1 MKLYVQKNL
10 NNIANDLLKVD
21 DKRTDKV
28 SVKDMTK
35 ILMFRMKLPES
46 IKNDPEKVDKFISG
60 FANENEEI

>member
-10 NNIANDLLKVD
+10 NNIANDLLKLD
-21 DKRTDKV
+21 DKKTDSV

-46 IKNDPEKVDKFISG
+46 IKND
-60 FANENEEI
+60 